1 MVFMVATVKF
11 KDIFMVTTISFVIFV
26 AKRENNIMAQIDPQ
40 PLYDNYHR
48 KIAKTDLRFKR
59 YLYGRINWKSR
70 IISIKG
76 ARGVGKTTLMLQ
88 RIKQDLNADDV
99 LYVNADDLY
108 FSEHRLLDLAEK
120 LVQRGMHYLFID
132 EIHKYKD
139 WSKELKLIYDYY
151 SELRVVFSGS
161 SVLDLNKGSS
171 DLSRRAVMY
180 HLYGLSFREYLKL
193 MQGVDVPL
201 FSLDEIVHGRV
212 EDVSLKTPLLF
223 FEQYLRQG
231 YYPFAREGSFEERLR
246 QIINLTLET
255 DIPVFAE
262 MSATMGRKF
271 KKLLSIIAQS
281 VPFKPNMSK
290 LAELIGTGRNMMGD
304 YLRYIEDAGIIIQLK
319 DDTGGVRSLGK
330 VEKVYLDNSNLIYAL
345 ADGEVNVGNLRE
357 TFFVNQMRVR
367 NTVFSS
373 SLADFEIGR
382 RTFEVGGKSKGKRQI
397 EMAGEG
403 YVVKDGITYASD
415 NILPLWWFGLNY

>member
-1 MVFMVATVKF
+1 M
-11 KDIFMVTTISFVIFV
+11 
-26 AKRENNIMAQIDPQ
+26 Q
-40 PLYDNYHR
+40 PLAER
-48 KIAKTDLRFKR
+48 LRPQTLDEYIGQKHLVGPGAVLR
-59 YLYGRINWKSR
+59 NMIDTGRISSFILW
-70 IISIKG
+70 G
-76 ARGVGKTTLMLQ
+76 PPGVGKTTLAQIIANKLETPFYTLSAVTSGV
-88 RIKQDLNADDV
+88 KDV
-99 LYVNADDLY
+99 RDVIDKAKSNRF
-108 FSEHRLLDLAEK
+108 FSQASPI
-120 LVQRGMHYLFID
+120 LFID

-139 WSKELKLIYDYY
+139 WSKELKLMYDYY

-161 SVLDLNKGSS
+161 SVLDLDKGSS

-180 HLYGLSFREYLKL
+180 HLYGLSFREYLRL
-193 MQGVDVPL
+193 MQGVDVPV
-201 FSLDEIVHGRV
+201 FSLDEIVQGRV

-255 DIPVFAE
+255 DIPMFAE

-290 LAELIGTGRNMMGD
+290 LAELIGTGRNLMGD
-304 YLRYIEDAGIIIQLK
+304 YLRYIEDAGMIIQLK
-319 DDTGGVRSLGK
+319 DDTGGIRSLGK
-330 VEKVYLDNSNLIYAL
+330 VEKIYLDNSNLIYAL
-345 ADGEVNVGNLRE
+345 ADGEVNTGNLRE

-367 NTVFSS
+367 NTVTSS
-373 SLADFEIGR
+373 ALADFEIGS
-382 RTFEVGGKSKGKRQI
+382 RTFEIGGRSKGKRQI
-397 EMAGEG
+397 EAAAEG
-403 YVVKDGITYASD
+403 YVVKDDIEFSSG